1 MAKISRTR
9 IDYSRVQ
16 LSKADI
22 ERLNKIVENSRSH
35 GNGDIRYHSKEDF
48 IERSILNGIETY
60 EKAHQD
66 IVNTPKE

>member
-1 MAKISRTR
+1 MARISHSR

-35 GNGDIRYHSKEDF
+35 GNEIL
-48 IERSILNGIETY
+48 SIVVD
-60 EKAHQD
+60 EKKA
-66 IVNTPKE
+66 